1 VTIGLAAGRRW
12 LVRHWADPLYRQSY
26 LMLAST
32 GVSAVTGLLFWV
44 VAARRVDPAVL
55 GAAAGL
61 FAANAFLSYLTGF
74 GLPYAMLRFGASD
87 RVTARLN
94 ASLAFSAATSLGAAV
109 LFAVATPLV
118 SPELAPHLRHWWP
131 DLVLFAVAGIGAG
144 AGVLV
149 DNLLA
154 ARQRA
159 GTVLARNAAAG
170 VLKVA
175 ALPWLPV
182 DDPRP
187 LYLAVTLPVAVTV
200 LVTMIALPRLVP
212 GYRLTLGYRPIAGY
226 RRDPAVRETVS
237 FAAKSF
243 PGALLSGAPQFA
255 LPLLAVSMLGVRENA
270 FFYVAWSIAQ
280 IAYLVPA
287 VVSNIS
293 LSQGT
298 SASAGALAA
307 RGRRFAAL
315 LLAPAVVVGV
325 ALPGPVLGLYGAEY
339 ANGAAAP
346 LRLLMLGVLPWTVV
360 VLAQSRL
367 RTEHRFRALTALT
380 AVFCALSLVL
390 PVTVGLVS
398 GSGTGMAAGLLAA
411 ALAAALLA
419 GYLTRISHHGLRRG
433 DRTVR

>member
-1 VTIGLAAGRRW
+1 MLAGLAAGRRW
-12 LVRHWADPLYRQSY
+12 IARHWADPLYRQSY

-32 GVSAVTGLLFWV
+32 GVAAVTGLLFWV
-44 VAARRVDPAVL
+44 VAARRAEPAVL

-74 GLPYAMLRFGASD
+74 GLPYAMLRFGTSD
-87 RVTARLN
+87 RITARLN

-109 LFAVATPLV
+109 LFAVATPLA
-118 SPELAPHLRHWWP
+118 SPELAPHLTLWWP
-131 DLVLFAVAGIGAG
+131 DLALFAVAGIGAG

-149 DNLLA
+149 DNLLT

-159 GTVLARNAAAG
+159 GLVLARNAAAG

-182 DDPRP
+182 DDPGP

-200 LVTMIALPRLVP
+200 LATMLALPRLVP
-212 GYRLTLGYRPIAGY
+212 GYRLTAGYRPIAGC
-226 RRDPAVRETVS
+226 RRDPAVRETAA

-255 LPLLAVSMLGVRENA
+255 LPLLAVSVLGVRENA
-270 FFYVAWSIAQ
+270 FFYVAWSLAQ
-280 IAYLVPA
+280 VAYLVPS

-307 RGRRFAAL
+307 RSRRFAVL
-315 LLAPAVVVGV
+315 LLAPPVLVGV
-325 ALPGPVLGLYGAEY
+325 LAPGLVLGLYGAGY
-339 ANGAAAP
+339 SDGAAMS

-360 VLAQSRL
+360 ILAQSRL

-398 GSGTGMAAGLLAA
+398 GSGTGMSAGLLSAA
-411 ALAAALLA
+411 VATALLA
-419 GYLTRISHHGLRRG
+419 GYLTRIG

>member
-1 VTIGLAAGRRW
+1 VTAGLAAGRRW

-32 GVSAVTGLLFWV
+32 GVAAVTGLVFWV
-44 VAARRVDPAVL
+44 VAARRAEPAVL

-61 FAANAFLSYLTGF
+61 FSANAFLSYLTGF

-87 RVTARLN
+87 RITARLN

-118 SPELAPHLRHWWP
+118 SPELAPHLKLWWP

-144 AGVLV
+144 AGVLI

-159 GTVLARNAAAG
+159 GTVLARNSVAG

-200 LVTMIALPRLVP
+200 LATLLALPRLVP
-212 GYRLTLGYRPIAGY
+212 GYRLTAGFRPIAGC
-226 RRDPAVRETVS
+226 RRDPAVRETAA

-255 LPLLAVSMLGVRENA
+255 LPLLAVSVLGVRENA

-315 LLAPAVVVGV
+315 LLVPAVLVGV
-325 ALPGPVLGLYGAEY
+325 LAPGLVLSLYGAGY
-339 ANGAAAP
+339 SDGAAMS

-360 VLAQSRL
+360 ILAQSRL
-367 RTEHRFRALTALT
+367 RTEHRFPALTTLT
-380 AVFCALSLVL
+380 AVFCVLSLVL

-398 GSGTGMAAGLLAA
+398 GSGMGVSAGLLAA
-411 ALAAALLA
+411 TVATALLA
-419 GYLTRISHHGLRRG
+419 GYLTRIGH
-433 DRTVR
+433 RTVRSDG